1 MNLKQSIFRKYQD
14 EEGDGEAG
22 AGRRSFLIK
31 KRGSLRS
38 FLKLHSFCSFEILHS
53 FYSFQ
58 CFQNAQT
65 FPENPIKRFF
75 SSFFTTR
82 KEFRRYE
89 L

>member
-31 KRGSLRS
+31 KRGSLRA
-38 FLKLHSFCSFEILHS
+38 FLNFIVFAVLKSCIAFIASKAFKTPK
-53 FYSFQ
+53 
-58 CFQNAQT
+58 T
-65 FPENPIKRFF
+65 FPWKPHKKIFF
-75 SSFFTTR
+75 VIFHNTKGTSS
-82 KEFRRYE
+82 